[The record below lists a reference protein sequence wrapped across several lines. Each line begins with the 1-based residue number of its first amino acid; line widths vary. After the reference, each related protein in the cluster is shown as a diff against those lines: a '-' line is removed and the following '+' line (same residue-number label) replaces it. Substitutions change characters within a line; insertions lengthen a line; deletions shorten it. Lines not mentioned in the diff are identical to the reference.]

1 MPHGMTT
8 IDENELAELKKAREE
23 RDELKE
29 QVKLLRAALDTV
41 APKPPAEFAEV
52 LGTYATLVI
61 DKGCREPI
69 GWGFRILRKLEDP
82 EAEAMKRIGD
92 IDWLGPDEFGL
103 IVRWLSEEEAE
114 AKYGK
119 RGDVEFG
126 PKGGFRQVMYGDK
139 AFNHRK
145 MKPRGK

>member
-1 MPHGMTT
+1 MPHGMTS
-8 IDENELAELKKAREE
+8 IDENELAELKKARDE

-41 APKPPAEFAEV
+41 APKPPAEFADV
-52 LGTYATLVI
+52 LGSYATLII

-69 GWGFRILRKLEDP
+69 GWGFRILRKLEDE
-82 EAEAMKRIGD
+82 EAEAMKKHGT
-92 IDWLGPDEFGL
+92 IDWIGHEEYGL
-103 IVRWLSEEEAE
+103 IVRYLSEEEAE

-119 RGDVEFG
+119 RGDVTFG
-126 PKGGFRQVMYGDK
+126 PRGGFQQVFYGDK

-145 MKPRGK
+145 MKPRSA